1 MKMNELPFECTA
13 KSSRGGCIKDNRETG
28 SFASLGRI
36 DEVVGWFARGVGGGV
51 CGEGNFGMFCFC
63 TSARRKRVPVSNFG
77 SLNR

>member
-36 DEVVGWFARGVGGGV
+36 DEVVGWFARGVGGG
-51 CGEGNFGMFCFC
+51 GEVEKVTLGCFASVHQQGGNE
-63 TSARRKRVPVSNFG
+63 RRFLISV
-77 SLNR
+77 L